1 MHVFPEETERKIM
14 EDICIDGHIDKKQLM
29 DLVDTYHYLPIKIKR
44 DKNKSENLYFIMNS
58 NKRGSPNNKEQ
69 LLSDLKEKNDR
80 MHLSKIM
87 TLIGIKIEEKF
98 NTFAKAFLFFDKNG
112 DQMISKS
119 EFIKGVEGLR
129 VKLPRQD
136 LDKVFDHMDTN

>member
-1 MHVFPEETERKIM
+1 
-14 EDICIDGHIDKKQLM
+14 M

-58 NKRGSPNNKEQ
+58 NKRGSPNNREQ
-69 LLSDLKEKNDR
+69 LLSDLKEKNDK

-98 NTFAKAFLFFDKNG
+98 NSFAKAFLFFDKNG